1 MPPTHGGPRNS
12 SAPGVKSARRKL
24 AASAVCECPKAWCS
38 AKALNR
44 RATANRSP
52 NPIAAAMARWR
63 DGAMAMAM
71 TRGKLFTES
80 NGGLG
85 MVARMAM
92 QVGGHSGM
100 LTIGRYCLKPVQS
113 GNRGIR
119 EVTFYEQCLHRG
131 DGVEQLQPFL
141 CDYHGVI
148 VLGTNACEQHY
159 LVLDDCTNDMARPC
173 ALDIKLGTRTTEP
186 NASLKKQRKQLAKY
200 PPQTEL
206 GCRLV
211 GMRV

>member
-1 MPPTHGGPRNS
+1 
-12 SAPGVKSARRKL
+12 
-24 AASAVCECPKAWCS
+24 
-38 AKALNR
+38 
-44 RATANRSP
+44 
-52 NPIAAAMARWR
+52 
-63 DGAMAMAM
+63 
-71 TRGKLFTES
+71 
-80 NGGLG
+80 

-92 QVGGHSGM
+92 QVGGHSWYAHDREI
-100 LTIGRYCLKPVQS
+100 LPKTSSIC
-113 GNRGIR
+113 NRGIR

>member
-1 MPPTHGGPRNS
+1 M
-12 SAPGVKSARRKL
+12 
-24 AASAVCECPKAWCS
+24 
-38 AKALNR
+38 
-44 RATANRSP
+44 ANIYHKQNLS
-52 NPIAAAMARWR
+52 
-63 DGAMAMAM
+63 
-71 TRGKLFTES
+71 E
-80 NGGLG
+80 
-85 MVARMAM
+85 V
-92 QVGGHSGM
+92 VGEVVGD
-100 LTIGRYCLKPVQS
+100 VV
-113 GNRGIR
+113 R
-119 EVTFYEQCLHRG
+119 EVVGEVVLLVVGVDVDDVVAVVEFHRDHRG

>member
-1 MPPTHGGPRNS
+1 MEE
-12 SAPGVKSARRKL
+12 KIQ
-24 AASAVCECPKAWCS
+24 
-38 AKALNR
+38 
-44 RATANRSP
+44 P